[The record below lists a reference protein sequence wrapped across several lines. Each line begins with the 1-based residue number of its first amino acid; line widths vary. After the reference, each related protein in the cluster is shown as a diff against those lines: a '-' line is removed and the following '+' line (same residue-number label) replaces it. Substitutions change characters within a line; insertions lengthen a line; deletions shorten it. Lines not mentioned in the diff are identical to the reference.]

1 MGPAGWVRLF
11 ITGGTMRKSLLLL
24 SAGLLLAAA
33 PSVVSAQNSGSF
45 VRDGLGQI
53 VVPFQS
59 VAKSAEPAKPAKA
72 KKTKKSKKAK
82 KAKKSNKAKKK
93 G

>member
-1 MGPAGWVRLF
+1 
-11 ITGGTMRKSLLLL
+11 MRKGLLLL

-33 PSVVSAQNSGSF
+33 PVALEQNENTAKF
-45 VRDGLGQI
+45 VRDGVGQV

-59 VAKSAEPAKPAKA
+59 AAKSAEPAKPTKA
-72 KKTKKSKKAK
+72 KKSKSKKAK
-82 KAKKSNKAKKK
+82 KSSKGKKSSKAKKK